1 MAKKKYKQIQAGQD
15 WSDPDTWYGLIVV
28 VLMTAGFLYLAYY
41 NGGFRWT

>member
-15 WSDPDTWYGLIVV
+15 WSDPDTWYGLFVV
-28 VLMTAGFLYLAYY
+28 ILMTAGFLYLAYY